1 MPKQGR
7 YITVTRLP
15 SLTVS
20 AAQRTSTIVAV
31 LHSEDLPPDPDARV
45 AHSGT
50 AKITYSTGD
59 QLADTLPGA
68 DSLLVWDFTIGDAL
82 RTSWA
87 HADALRWV
95 HTASA
100 GVDRLIFDEMVT
112 SDVVIT
118 NSRGVFDTA
127 MAEYVLGAV
136 LAFVKD
142 LPITLSLQQRCEW
155 RHRETE
161 TIAGRIAVVVS
172 SSPIGKATAAML
184 GAVGMR
190 VHVLGR
196 RSQPG
201 CCPPTS

>member
-1 MPKQGR
+1 
-7 YITVTRLP
+7 
-15 SLTVS
+15 LTVS
-20 AAQRTSTIVAV
+20 AAQRASTIVAV
-31 LHSEDLPPDPDARV
+31 LHSEDLPPDLDARV

-87 HADALRWV
+87 HADALHWV

-127 MAEYVLGAV
+127 MAEYV
-136 LAFVKD
+136 
-142 LPITLSLQQRCEW
+142 
-155 RHRETE
+155 HRETE
-161 TIAGRIAVVVS
+161 TIAGRIAVVVG